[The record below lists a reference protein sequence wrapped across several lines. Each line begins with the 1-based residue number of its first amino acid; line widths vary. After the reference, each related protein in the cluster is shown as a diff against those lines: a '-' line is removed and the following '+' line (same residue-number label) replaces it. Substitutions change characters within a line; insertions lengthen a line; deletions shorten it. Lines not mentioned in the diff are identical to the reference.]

1 MIPDEL
7 LENVLGKQICMHLTS
22 KKDKSDHERAYC
34 YFRKKFV
41 TVKLPCNCS
50 DYEIE
55 VIRKC

>member
-7 LENVLGKQICMHLTS
+7 LENILGKQICMHLSS
-22 KKDKSDHERAYC
+22 KKDKSNHERPYC
-34 YFRKKFV
+34 LFKRRFINGKV
-41 TVKLPCNCS
+41 PCKCF